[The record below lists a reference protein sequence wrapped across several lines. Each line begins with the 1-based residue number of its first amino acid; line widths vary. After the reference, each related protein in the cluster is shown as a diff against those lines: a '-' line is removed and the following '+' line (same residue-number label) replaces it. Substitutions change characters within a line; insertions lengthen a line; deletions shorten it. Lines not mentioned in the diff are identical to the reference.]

1 MQKSAQRG
9 RIEGLVGLFAEPYQ
23 LLWRHRQI
31 LGRVVV
37 AKLRQR
43 HAGSFLGALWL
54 IIGPLLLLATY
65 IFMFVA
71 VFGVKIPGLSLAQNV
86 AHMSCGLVLF
96 LFVSQ
101 ALTSATTSLSQEPSL
116 LFNQVFPAELFPV
129 REVLSASPL
138 FLLALILAPI
148 WAIATQTFNWAWLM
162 LPLLLWFTFLAIVG
176 CSWILSLANLITK
189 DTSQLLVYVLAI
201 LMLASPIAYQ
211 ADMLPEGAQLLV
223 ELNPFAY
230 FVQAWQLI
238 VVHGQIPKTSLIVG
252 TSITSLLVFHVA
264 FGLFK
269 RGKSFIAENI

>member
-71 VFGVKIPGLSLAQNV
+71 VFGVKVPGLSLAQHV

-252 TSITSLLVFHVA
+252 TAITSLLVFHVA